1 MRTFITILVCKWLR
15 WAGKLLGK
23 GSSMPGR
30 IALKLCPDILQRVK
44 LPDYVVAVTGSNGK
58 TSTVEMMAHIL
69 QKNGFTVAYNREGSN
84 QIEGVTT
91 FILNDCDWSGA
102 VRSDLI
108 LLESDERFARHT
120 FRHFTPTHYVITNL
134 YRDQLTRNGHPEWVF
149 DILKESVS
157 PNTKLIL
164 NADDPLVSCFGIGRE
179 DEVVWFGVD
188 RLPQDTESCDS
199 LYNDGAYCPHCKAP
213 MEYEYYHYNH
223 IGGYR
228 CGSCGHHK
236 HETQFTV
243 TEANL
248 EQGYLTINGE
258 NRIPLALRS
267 MYHVYNLLAA
277 YTVASLIGVPGDAIA
292 RDMGNY
298 MLKNG
303 RVVTFRVGQHEGTLL
318 ASKHENSISYD
329 QSIQLAVNHPSDCTV
344 VVIVDAVSRKY
355 FTSEVSWLWD
365 IDFEKLAG
373 GSIKQVVL
381 AGRYCNDL
389 MVRFDYAGVQKDR
402 IRVIEDIGQAV
413 EYLKDNAQGDIFV
426 ITCFSDKE
434 KFLSKVEITQEK
446 E

>member
-1 MRTFITILVCKWLR
+1 M
-15 WAGKLLGK
+15 
-23 GSSMPGR
+23 
-30 IALKLCPDILQRVK
+30 CPDILQRVK
-44 LPDYVVAVTGSNGK
+44 LPKYVVAVTGSNGK

-69 QKNGFTVAYNREGSN
+69 KKNGFTVAYNQEGSN

-91 FILNDCDWSGA
+91 FILNDCDFHGR

-149 DILKESVS
+149 DILGESIS

-188 RLPQDTESCDS
+188 RLAQDTETCDS

-213 MEYEYYHYNH
+213 MSYDYYHYNH
-223 IGGYR
+223 IGSYH
-228 CGSCGHHK
+228 CSNCGHHK
-236 HETQFTV
+236 HKTQFTV
-243 TEANL
+243 TEADL
-248 EQGYLTINGE
+248 DKGYLVINRE
-258 NRIPLALRS
+258 HRIPLALRS
-267 MYHVYNLLAA
+267 MYNVYNLLAA
-277 YTVASLIGVPGDAIA
+277 YTVASLLGVPGEDIA
-292 RDMGNY
+292 RDIGNY

-303 RVVTFRVGQHEGTLL
+303 RVVTFRVGQHTGTLL

-329 QSIQLAVNHPSDCTV
+329 QSIQLAVRHPGDCTV

-365 IDFEKLAG
+365 IDFEKLADDRV
-373 GSIKQVVL
+373 KRMVL

-389 MVRFDYAGVQKDR
+389 MVRFDYTDIQKDR
-402 IRVIEDIGQAV
+402 IQVMEDIGQAV

-434 KFLSKVEITQEK
+434 KFLSKVEITQE
-446 E
+446 